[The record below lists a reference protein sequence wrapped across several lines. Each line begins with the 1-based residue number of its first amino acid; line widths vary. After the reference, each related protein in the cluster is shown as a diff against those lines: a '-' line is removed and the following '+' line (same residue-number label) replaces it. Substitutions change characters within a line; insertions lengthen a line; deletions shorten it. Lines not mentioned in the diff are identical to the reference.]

1 MMMAT
6 VKIVKK
12 GHKKC
17 LLGKKL
23 AGRS

>member
-1 MMMAT
+1 MMAT